1 MNVHLIGGWFHF
13 HILNI
18 LSTSDSILSV
28 VFYFLEL
35 LEEYEKQT
43 DTRSAFMKMEELQMG
58 NMILLLLQKQTKPNI
73 IWMNENKIHWLFFI
87 CRNNWYWISLPR
99 ITHWMCDVKWLT
111 LLLLCEWPE
120 YRSIRC
126 SIMHGPIIIF

>member
-1 MNVHLIGGWFHF
+1 MIIEYIDLIGFMNECSSHRRMISF
-13 HILNI
+13 SYI

-58 NMILLLLQKQTKPNI
+58 N
-73 IWMNENKIHWLFFI
+73 
-87 CRNNWYWISLPR
+87 
-99 ITHWMCDVKWLT
+99 
-111 LLLLCEWPE
+111 
-120 YRSIRC
+120 
-126 SIMHGPIIIF
+126 IIFLL